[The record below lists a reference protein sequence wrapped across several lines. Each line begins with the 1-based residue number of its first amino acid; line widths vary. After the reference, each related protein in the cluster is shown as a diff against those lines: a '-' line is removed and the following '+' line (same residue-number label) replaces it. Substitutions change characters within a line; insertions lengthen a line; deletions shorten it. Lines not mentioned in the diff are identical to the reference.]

1 MGSDEDFV
9 RRPTT
14 AFVNVDALT
23 HNVRAIRGHVPSGT
37 RLMAVVKAN
46 AYGHGLV
53 PTAKVFLRAGV
64 DHLGVAFLEEGI
76 QLRTAGIKA
85 PILVLGGL
93 IGNQVRHFLEY
104 DLELT
109 AASPYKIEQIEHEAA
124 RLGTRARVHLKVD
137 TGMERIGVQW
147 TGADKLLRAADV
159 ASHVD
164 VVGTFSHFA
173 EAERP
178 GSEFT
183 EEQIRRFQ
191 QSVTPNPQVGLR
203 HLANSGG
210 VLFYPESHLDLVRP
224 GLALYGIAP
233 GATRLSLR
241 PALSLSTRVVYFK
254 VVRAGTTV
262 SYDRT
267 WAPKRDTRV
276 VTLPVGYGDGYM
288 RALSNRGEVLIRG
301 RRYPIVGRV
310 TMDATMVD
318 VGPEGT
324 AYNGDEVVLIGGA
337 GPIIQVSD
345 VAAWAGTIPYEI
357 LTAISARVPRVYVN
371 DDGRD
376 LTRQL
381 VPNPPAVESPPFD
394 PSTSRDPG

>member
-1 MGSDEDFV
+1 MAPDEDFV

-23 HNVRAIRGHVPSGT
+23 HNVRAVREHVASGT

-46 AYGHGLV
+46 AYGHGLI
-53 PTAKVFLRAGV
+53 PTAKVFLQAGV
-64 DHLGVAFLEEGI
+64 HHLGVAFLEEGI
-76 QLRTAGIKA
+76 QLRDAGIRA

-109 AASPYKIEQIEHEAA
+109 AASPYKIEQIEQAAA

-147 TGADKLLRAADV
+147 TGADKLLRAAER
-159 ASHVD
+159 AAHVD

-183 EEQIRRFQ
+183 KEQVRRFRE
-191 QSVTPNPQVGLR
+191 SVVPGPQVGLR

-210 VLFYPESHLDLVRP
+210 LLFYPESHLDLVRP
-224 GLALYGIAP
+224 GLALYGVAP
-233 GATRLSLR
+233 GATELSLR

-267 WAPKRDTRV
+267 WAPEQDTRV

-288 RALSNRGEVLIRG
+288 RALSNRAQVLIRG
-301 RRYPIVGRV
+301 RRYPVVGRV

-318 VGPEGT
+318 LGPEGT
-324 AYNGDEVVLIGGA
+324 AYNGDEVVLIGGSN
-337 GPIIQVSD
+337 PSIHVTE
-345 VAAWAGTIPYEI
+345 VAAWAGTIPYEV
-357 LTAISARVPRVYVN
+357 LTAISARVPR
-371 DDGRD
+371 
-376 LTRQL
+376 
-381 VPNPPAVESPPFD
+381 
-394 PSTSRDPG
+394 